1 MGCTVKRVPN
11 MYGHKTTHDIAS
23 IRQKMPTSTGNYWV
37 TWAATLIVVALIVY
51 TFHELAEQHVLYAW
65 GAVLA
70 SLATIRLL
78 IAVPANDIGAKRH
91 QLYTAIS
98 ITMGFVW
105 GSANILFYVEG
116 QPVYNLFLLIV
127 SMGIISV
134 SLALYSAR
142 AYLLFTQP
150 IVLPIIYMF
159 LRYGG
164 EMESQL
170 AILTIIYNI
179 VLLVTAFNL
188 SRLNRALQQARLE
201 AEQANAAKSEFLAN
215 ISHEIRTPLNAI
227 IGTGHL
233 LQQTQPS
240 PLQSVYL
247 QTQAASSRALLGLV
261 NNILDL
267 SKIEAGKLERPDLAF
282 DLSTVLDDIQTIFA
296 VEAKHKNLYLKI
308 HRQLGN
314 NHLLHG
320 DKLLVCQILNNL
332 VGNAIKFTQHGGID
346 ISASAKR
353 TDKGDV
359 QIRIEVKDSGDGIP
373 AEQQQHVFGAFSQAD
388 ASATRTHGGA
398 GLGLA
403 ISRQLAR
410 SIGGDLELQSEV
422 GKGSQFIFSATFKPA
437 NKDALETPKA
447 HLKLPE
453 KPLRDTQV
461 MLIEDD
467 PVNQQIAVGLLH
479 AAGAG
484 ITVATNGKTAIELLG
499 DALPDV
505 ILLDIQ
511 MPELDGYATARQI
524 REIPGCEEL
533 PIIAM
538 TAHAFSEAREKAI
551 AAGMNDFLSKPVDP
565 NEMTSTLYR
574 WAPAKKPALH
584 AGDQATAAG
593 EKPEKQPEIS
603 DTSIEETRHSL
614 QAVTD
619 SLGESVSRQLFSTTA
634 DSLPRKMERL
644 SQALLDEQW
653 DQAALLAHRL
663 KGMMFIFGNS
673 RITALLEQIKK
684 IPDEELDSRQ
694 IIRELQHEIDQ
705 ALNLIHAQCS

>member
-1 MGCTVKRVPN
+1 MH
-11 MYGHKTTHDIAS
+11 GHKTTHDIAS
-23 IRQKMPTSTGNYWV
+23 IRQKMPTSAGNYWV
-37 TWAATLIVVALIVY
+37 TWAATLIVAALIVY

-70 SLATIRLL
+70 SLATVRLL
-78 IAVPANDIGAKRH
+78 IAVSASDISAKRH

-98 ITMGFVW
+98 IAMGFVW

-170 AILTIIYNI
+170 AILTIVYDI
-179 VLLVTAFNL
+179 VLLVTSFNL

-240 PLQSVYL
+240 PLQSIYL

-267 SKIEAGKLERPDLAF
+267 SKIEAGKLERHDSAF
-282 DLSTVLDDIQTIFA
+282 DLSAVLDDIQTIFA
-296 VEAKHKNLYLKI
+296 VEAKQKNLYLKL

-332 VGNAIKFTQHGGID
+332 IGNAIKFTRHGGID
-346 ISASAKR
+346 ISANAKR
-353 TDKGDV
+353 TDNGDV

-373 AEQQQHVFGAFSQAD
+373 AEQQQYVFGAFSQAD
-388 ASATRTHGGA
+388 ASATRIHGGA

-422 GKGSQFIFSATFKPA
+422 GKGSSFIFSAIFAPA
-437 NKDALETPKA
+437 DKRAVDTQEM
-447 HLKLPE
+447 HFKLPE
-453 KPLRDTQV
+453 KPLRGTQI

-479 AAGAG
+479 AAGAR
-484 ITVATNGKTAIELLG
+484 ITVAANGQTALELLG
-499 DALPDV
+499 DARPDL

-511 MPELDGYATARQI
+511 MPGMDGYATAREI
-524 REIPGCEEL
+524 RKIPGCKEL

-538 TAHAFSEAREKAI
+538 TAHALSEAREKAI
-551 AAGMNDFLSKPVDP
+551 DADMDDFLTKPIDP
-565 NEMTSTLYR
+565 NEMTKTLYR
-574 WAPAKKPALH
+574 WTQDRNP
-584 AGDQATAAG
+584 AGDDDNMNTAAADTQ
-593 EKPEKQPEIS
+593 EKQPENS
-603 DTSIEETRHSL
+603 GTPSADASIEETQHSL

-619 SLGESVSRQLFSTTA
+619 SLGKSVSRQLFSNAA
-634 DSLPRKMERL
+634 DSLPRKMEQL
-644 SQALLDEQW
+644 SKALLDEQW
-653 DQAALLAHRL
+653 DQAARLAHQL

-673 RITALLEQIKK
+673 HITALLEQIKK

-705 ALNLIHAQCS
+705 AIDLIHAQCG

>member
-1 MGCTVKRVPN
+1 
-11 MYGHKTTHDIAS
+11 MYRHKATHDS
-23 IRQKMPTSTGNYWV
+23 RYIRQKMPTSTGNYWA
-37 TWAATLIVVALIVY
+37 TWAATLIVAALVAH
-51 TFHELAEQHVLYAW
+51 TFQELVEQHTLYAW

-78 IAVPANDIGAKRH
+78 VAVSASDISAKRH

-98 ITMGFVW
+98 IAMGLVW

-134 SLALYSAR
+134 SLALYTAR

-150 IVLPIIYMF
+150 IVLPIIYML
-159 LRYGG
+159 LRHGG
-164 EMESQL
+164 QMEYQL
-170 AILTIIYNI
+170 AILTIVYDI
-179 VLLVTAFNL
+179 VLLVTSFNL
-188 SRLNRALQQARLE
+188 CRLNMALRHAKLE

-240 PLQSVYL
+240 PLQSIYL

-267 SKIEAGKLERPDLAF
+267 SKIEAGKLERHDSAF
-282 DLSTVLDDIQTIFA
+282 DLSAVLDDIQTIFA

-308 HRQLGN
+308 HRELGN

-320 DKLLVCQILNNL
+320 DKLLICQILNNL
-332 VGNAIKFTQHGGID
+332 VGNAIKFTRHGGID
-346 ISASAKR
+346 ISASASR

-359 QIRIEVKDSGDGIP
+359 QIRIAVMDSGDGIP
-373 AEQQQHVFGAFSQAD
+373 TELQQHIFGAFSQAD

-410 SIGGDLELQSEV
+410 SIGGDLELRSEE
-422 GKGSQFIFSATFKPA
+422 GTGSSFIFSATFKPA
-437 NKDALETPKA
+437 DKDAVETPKT
-447 HLKLPE
+447 HFELPE
-453 KPLRDTQV
+453 KPLRGTQV

-484 ITVATNGKTAIELLG
+484 ITVATNGKTAIALLG

-524 REIPGCEEL
+524 RKMPGCEEL

-538 TAHAFSEAREKAI
+538 TAHAFSEAKEKAV

-565 NEMTSTLYR
+565 DEMTRTLYR
-574 WAPAKKPALH
+574 WAPAKNSAAH
-584 AGDQATAAG
+584 AGNEATAAA
-593 EKPEKQPEIS
+593 EKPKKQPENS
-603 DTSIEETRHSL
+603 DASIEETRHSL

-634 DSLPRKMERL
+634 DSLPRKMEQL

-653 DQAALLAHRL
+653 DQAAQLAHRL

-684 IPDEELDSRQ
+684 IPDAELDSRQ
-694 IIRELQHEIDQ
+694 IIRELQYEIDQ
-705 ALNLIHAQCS
+705 ALDLIHAQCS